1 MTHEDAGHYA
11 MKHPENT
18 KPDERIAAAV
28 KRNVSGGMI
37 SCAAAF
43 KIADE
48 LKVTPAEIGTTID
61 LMEARI
67 GKCQLGLYGYGPQRR
82 IVTAADSVSEE
93 LEGDIR
99 NLLTAGQLPCRSAWD
114 IAGRH
119 RIPKMNVSAACE
131 KLGIKISTCQ
141 LGSFK

>member
-18 KPDERIAAAV
+18 KPDPSIAEAV
-28 KRNVSGGMI
+28 KKNISEGMV

-43 KIADE
+43 TIADE
-48 LKVTPAEIGTTID
+48 LNVTPAQVGTTID
-61 LMEARI
+61 LLEARI
-67 GKCQLGLYGYGPQRR
+67 AKCQLGLYGYGPQRR
-82 IVTAADSVSEE
+82 IVTAADAVLEE
-93 LEGDIR
+93 LERDIR
-99 NLLTAGQLPCRSAWD
+99 NLLTAGKLPCRSAWD

>member
-11 MKHPENT
+11 MKHPADT

-28 KRNVSGGMI
+28 REKVSDGTIG
-37 SCAAAF
+37 CAAAF
-43 KIADE
+43 KIAEE
-48 LKVTPAEIGTTID
+48 LNVTPADVGTTID
-61 LMEARI
+61 LLEARI

-82 IVTAADSVSEE
+82 IVTAAESVSED
-93 LEGDIR
+93 LERDIR
-99 NLLTAGQLPCRSAWD
+99 DRLVAKNLPCRSAWE
-114 IAGRH
+114 IAAVR

-131 KLGIKISTCQ
+131 KLGIKISSCQ